1 MAIPVEAAA
10 KRLLEA
16 RSAHRL
22 AAPLSESDPDLT
34 LDRAYQIQDTLRA
47 ELERRGDRISG
58 WKIGVTSQA
67 AREAMGVD
75 QPIAG
80 FLLRSGRYASGAE
93 VPLSRFANLGVEV
106 EVAFRMRSVL
116 VGPGVTADSARLAV
130 EGALPALELPDFLF
144 SGKPT
149 AADFV
154 ADGVHA
160 NAIVLGSPLVPIRT
174 LDLALEGVVYEH
186 NGKIVATNTAAE
198 VMGSPLNSLAW
209 LANHLG
215 ARGLGLKAGDLV
227 MSGSISK
234 LLRPKAGDVIRA
246 TFARLGAVSVKFA

>member
-1 MAIPVEAAA
+1 MPIAVPVAVE
-10 KRLLEA
+10 RLLEA
-16 RSAHRL
+16 RSLHRL
-22 AAPLSESDPDLT
+22 AVPLSETEPGLT
-34 LDRAYQIQDTLRA
+34 LEQGYAIQDALRA
-47 ELERRGDRISG
+47 ELERRGEPING

-75 QPIAG
+75 HPIAG
-80 FLLRSGRYASGAE
+80 FLLRSGQYPSGAQ

-106 EVAFRMRSVL
+106 EVAFRMRSAL

-130 EGALPALELPDFLF
+130 EGAFAALELPDFLF

-160 NAIVLGSPLVPIRT
+160 NAIVLGSPLTPLRA

-198 VMGSPLNSLAW
+198 VMGNPLNSLAW

-215 ARGLGLKAGDLV
+215 SRGLGLKAGDLV
-227 MSGSISK
+227 MSGSVSK
-234 LLRPKAGDVIRA
+234 LLRPKAGDAIRA
-246 TFARLGAVSVKFA
+246 TFTRLGSVSVKFL